1 MTVSPSTI
9 EAILY
14 LKARPVSLAEL
25 AEAALVSRD
34 EAEAALVELMADYLQ
49 RDSALEIAETK
60 TGYSLQLRDRF
71 LPLVERLVPI
81 DLGVGAL
88 RTLAVIALKGPLPMS
103 ELVELRGSGAYQQV
117 PDLIAQGLVHKRR
130 LAQGRSFAVQITEKF
145 HRYFQ
150 LDDRADGEQLELVLK
165 ELRSTVAQSSNPDD
179 DL

>member
-1 MTVSPSTI
+1 MCI
-9 EAILY
+9 
-14 LKARPVSLAEL
+14 
-25 AEAALVSRD
+25 
-34 EAEAALVELMADYLQ
+34 
-49 RDSALEIAETK
+49 RDS
-60 TGYSLQLRDRF
+60 
-71 LPLVERLVPI
+71 LVERLVPI